1 MTTLDI
7 LKTARAT
14 LKDEVFVFSDWGVCT
29 CGHIY
34 AADRGVKPQE
44 GRFIRTMY
52 EFSSPLFT
60 EVATAL
66 GWTPEIA
73 WKPGGYVD
81 VEITPAEYISNM
93 TSDLVDSL
101 KDMDR
106 THAIKVVDEAI
117 AVLEAK
123 YEQDC
128 LNVLAQTKEIVDNAE
143 VEDGTARGLALQV

>member
-73 WKPGGYVD
+73 WPGHI
-81 VEITPAEYISNM
+81 EAHIPPAEYISNM
-93 TSDLVDSL
+93 TSDLVDSVT
-101 KDMDR
+101 DIDR

-123 YEQDC
+123 YEQDR

>member
-14 LKDEVFVFSDWGVCT
+14 LKDEVFMFSDWGVCT

-34 AADRGVKPQE
+34 AAKCGVKPQ
-44 GRFIRTMY
+44 RNSYISTVY

-66 GWTPEIA
+66 GWTPETA
-73 WKPGGYVD
+73 WPGHIED

-123 YEQDC
+123 YEQDR
-128 LNVLAQTKEIVDNAE
+128 LNVLA
-143 VEDGTARGLALQV
+143 